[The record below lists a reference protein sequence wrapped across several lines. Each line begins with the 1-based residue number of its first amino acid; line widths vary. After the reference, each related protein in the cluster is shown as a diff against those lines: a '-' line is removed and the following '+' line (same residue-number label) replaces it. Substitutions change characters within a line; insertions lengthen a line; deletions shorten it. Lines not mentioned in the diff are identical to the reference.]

1 MFIQFGMVAAPS
13 WKPQDKLDGEGDV
26 ILGRPEYVIKDL
38 IAGIFFLIYFF
49 IFGLIMKAI
58 ISGMIIEA
66 FGAKRRNAQ
75 AQTSEKLN
83 ICPICN
89 LSRKELGK

>member
-13 WKPQDKLDGEGDV
+13 WKPSPVFGEDGV
-26 ILGRPEYVIKDL
+26 ITDRGYVIKDL

-75 AQTSEKLN
+75 AQTTEKLN

-89 LSRKELGK
+89 LSRKDLGK